1 MPFWRCYYHIVWA
14 TKGRESAITSTVE
27 KVVFRAVEL
36 KSREIGSWVLA
47 INAMVDH
54 VHVAVSIP
62 PTLSIA
68 DWTKHVKGVSSREV
82 NESLA
87 DTQTQFRWQRGYG
100 ALTVGERGL
109 ALVVD
114 YVQRQKEHHANGTVY
129 VALEDIGE

>member
-27 KVVFRAVEL
+27 KVVFRAVES
-36 KSREIGSWVLA
+36 KSREIGSSVLA

-54 VHVAVSIP
+54 VHFAVSIP